1 MHDLAIK
8 IDRIRKDSGFEDFS
22 GLFKEY
28 NSAQD
33 GLLTKTDVHKLMI
46 ACRLTEATDAEA
58 EFAMKMI
65 SHFKQKIDLLSFTEW
80 IGVMV

>member
-1 MHDLAIK
+1 
-8 IDRIRKDSGFEDFS
+8 
-22 GLFKEY
+22 
-28 NSAQD
+28 
-33 GLLTKTDVHKLMI
+33 MI

-58 EFAMKMI
+58 EFALKMI